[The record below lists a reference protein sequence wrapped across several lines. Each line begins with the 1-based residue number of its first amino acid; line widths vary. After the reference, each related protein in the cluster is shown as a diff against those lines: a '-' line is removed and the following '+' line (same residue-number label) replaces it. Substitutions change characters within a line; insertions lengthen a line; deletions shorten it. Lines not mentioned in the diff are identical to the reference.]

1 MTGTRA
7 LARRAS
13 AAVLITVLASLTL
26 VNVSSAAPSQ
36 SQLQSAEAK
45 LNAINSRI
53 SALDEQYNQAM
64 AAKEEA
70 QKNADAAQA
79 DMDRAQADLNDAVS
93 SLSKRAADAFTGV
106 GTSVDVL
113 LGADTFSEFSDRLEF
128 MNRLAQSD
136 ADLAT
141 KAAAARQRA
150 DWAQQQYQKA
160 VAEHAAEQKKAA
172 AARAEAEQAAQQ
184 QQQTIQHMKSE
195 IAAAQAAR
203 EAAQRAAAQA
213 AATAGPAA
221 TGTTTSSSGGLGS
234 PAPTGGGG
242 SNPAPPTSPGGLG
255 AVQAAES
262 VIGTPY
268 VWAGASPSTG
278 FDCSGLTMWAWAQV
292 GVSLPHSSVAQY
304 SAVPHVD
311 RSNLQPGDLL
321 FFYSPIHHVAI
332 YAGGGMMIHAPHTGS
347 TVQRSPVYWSDFV
360 GAGRPG

>member
-1 MTGTRA
+1 MTGTRT

-13 AAVLITVLASLTL
+13 TAVLITVLASFAL
-26 VNVSSAAPSQ
+26 VTVSSAAPSQ
-36 SQLQSAEAK
+36 SELQHAEAQ
-45 LNAINSRI
+45 LSAINNRI
-53 SALDEQYNQAM
+53 SALDEEYNQAV
-64 AAKEEA
+64 AAKEAA
-70 QKNADAAQA
+70 QKNADQAQA
-79 DMDRAQADLNDAVS
+79 DMQRAQSDLDDAVS

-128 MNRLAQSD
+128 MNRLAQDD

-150 DWAQQQYQKA
+150 EWAQQQYQKA
-160 VAEHAAEQKKAA
+160 VAQHAAAAKKAA
-172 AARAEAEQAAQQ
+172 AARAQAEQEYRQ
-184 QQQTIQHMKSE
+184 QQQTIQHMKAE
-195 IAAAQAAR
+195 IAAAEAAR
-203 EAAQRAAAQA
+203 EAAQRAAEQA

-221 TGTTTSSSGGLGS
+221 TGTTSTSSGGLGS
-234 PAPTGGGG
+234 PAPSGG
-242 SNPAPPTSPGGLG
+242 NPSPPPPTSSGAAG
-255 AVQAAES
+255 AVQAAAS

-268 VWAGASPSTG
+268 VWGGASPSSG

-347 TVQRSPVYWSDFV
+347 TVQRAPVYWQYFV

>member
-26 VNVSSAAPSQ
+26 ANVSSAAPSQ

-160 VAEHAAEQKKAA
+160 VAEHAAEQKKAG

-321 FFYSPIHHVAI
+321 FFYSPIHHVAMYI
-332 YAGGGMMIHAPHTGS
+332 GGNSMIHAPHTGS
-347 TVQRSPVYWSDFV
+347 TVQISSIYWNDFV